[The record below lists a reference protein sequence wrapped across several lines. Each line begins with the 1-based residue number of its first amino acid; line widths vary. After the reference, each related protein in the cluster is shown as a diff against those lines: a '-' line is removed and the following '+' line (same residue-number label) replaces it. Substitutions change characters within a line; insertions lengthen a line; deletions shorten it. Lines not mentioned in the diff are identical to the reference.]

1 MTLGIPKRKAAR
13 DKIIWAKQAAKRK
26 AARARRAIAALSR
39 QQKTESHALGQ
50 REILSN
56 FGDIFQIDLCSQSY
70 HGLLEIKEALTPRL
84 MSGQLREE
92 VIADPR
98 RAWDFLTLFQQQ
110 LDLKGKDEQLENQG
124 AQCVAWLFS
133 RTHLILYLLFGQ
145 GQHGSTSA
153 REIFNYITSPDIFTP
168 QQRLAMLSRNGEALL
183 VTGSNLKF
191 NFAKGRYTQ
200 AWQSPPVEISKIYLT
215 R

>member
-26 AARARRAIAALSR
+26 AARAKRAAAALSR
-39 QQKTESHALGQ
+39 QEETFS
-50 REILSN
+50 S
-56 FGDIFQIDLCSQSY
+56 FGHIFQIDLCSQSY
-70 HGLLEIKEALTPRL
+70 HGLLGIKAAFEPLL
-84 MSGQLREE
+84 MPGQLREE
-92 VIADPR
+92 AIADPR
-98 RAWDFLTLFQQQ
+98 QAWDFLTLFQQQ

-133 RTHLILYLLFGQ
+133 TSHLIPYLLFAQ
-145 GQHGSTSA
+145 GQHGSPSV
-153 REIFNYITSPDIFTP
+153 REIFNYITSGIFTP
-168 QQRLAMLSRNGEALL
+168 KQRLAMLSRNGEALL
-183 VTGSNLKF
+183 DAGSSLKS

-200 AWQSPPVEISKIYLT
+200 AWQSQPVEISKMYAT